1 MMLISLALP
10 ADEQD
15 LCNAIPGSAG
25 ALKRRNGMSAHY
37 DVDAVRKNFPAAERM
52 VYLDSGFQA
61 PLAGPVKAAIDRFL
75 SEALE
80 TAGPKSVWLDRV
92 EETRAKLARFL
103 GVSADEIAFTKNT
116 SESMNI
122 AANALPLR
130 AGDKVLMIHGD
141 HPNNAYAF
149 LNLQRRGVEVV
160 FVPMTEVVNADS
172 LRPHIDANTRAIS
185 MSQVTFHAGHRFDVE
200 GIGAL
205 CAEKKLYFVVDVMQA
220 IGVVPIDAKAMR
232 ATFVGSGSHKG
243 LLVPQGL
250 GLLYWDK
257 TFTDLEP
264 AYLAAASL
272 AESPADFIARPDKL
286 APAASARRFELGN
299 FNIPAILALGASLDM
314 IGAIGVQN
322 IQNHCFDLG
331 DHLIAGLDALD
342 ISLAGPRERQHRA
355 PHIYVAALPAAEWL
369 GYLEENGV
377 RVSPERDGIRVSFG
391 MFNTFADIDR
401 LIELIRRRGL
411 NASSRAA

>member
-1 MMLISLALP
+1 MF
-10 ADEQD
+10 
-15 LCNAIPGSAG
+15 
-25 ALKRRNGMSAHY
+25 RHY
-37 DVDAVRKNFPAAERM
+37 DVQAVRREFPAADRM

-61 PLAGPVKAAIDRFL
+61 PLARPVKAAIELFL
-75 SEALE
+75 REGLE

-92 EETRAKLARFL
+92 EETRAKVARFL

-116 SESMNI
+116 SESLNI

-130 AGDKVLMIHGD
+130 AGDNVLMVHGD

-149 LNLQRRGVEVV
+149 LNLQRKGVEVR
-160 FVPMTEVVNADS
+160 FLPMTEVVNAES
-172 LRPHIDANTRAIS
+172 FLPHIDEVTRAIS
-185 MSQVTFHAGHRFDVE
+185 MSHVTFHAGHRFDIE

-205 CAEKKLYFVVDVMQA
+205 CAQRKLFFIVDVMQA
-220 IGVVPIDAKAMR
+220 IGVVPIDAKAIR

-257 TFTDLEP
+257 GLNELEP
-264 AYLAAASL
+264 TYLAAASL
-272 AESPADFIARPDKL
+272 AEVPADLIARPENL
-286 APAASARRFELGN
+286 MPAPTARRFELGN
-299 FNIPAILALGASLDM
+299 FNLPAIYALGAAIDM
-314 IGAIGVQN
+314 IEQVGVQN

-331 DHLIAGLDALD
+331 DHLIAQLDELD
-342 ISLAGPRERQHRA
+342 VRLVGPRGRQHRA
-355 PHIYVAALPAAEWL
+355 PHIYVIGLPAAEWL
-369 GYLEENGV
+369 GYFEQNGV

-391 MFNTFADIDR
+391 MFNTVADLDR

-411 NASSRAA
+411 KTSSKAA